1 MRQQHVLDTELMM
14 AGSVLTVLPVVIL
27 FLAFQRHYIRGVMMG
42 SVKG

>member
-1 MRQQHVLDTELMM
+1 MM

-27 FLAFQRHYIRGVMMG
+27 FLALQRLYTQGVMMG